1 MPIIPSPNLPNHKS
15 INLYPSL
22 CLFEGTNVSA
32 GRGTDL
38 QFQIYGSPYLDKK
51 KNEYKFTPVK
61 NNGSK
66 YPKHENMLCFG
77 KILTNT
83 ERLNKFNLSFI
94 LEAYDNTSNNE
105 DFFNNYFIKL
115 AGTKDL
121 QNQIIKGEDED
132 EIVESWQNKLNIYKR
147 MRMKYLIYN

>member
-1 MPIIPSPNLPNHKS
+1 
-15 INLYPSL
+15 
-22 CLFEGTNVSA
+22 
-32 GRGTDL
+32 
-38 QFQIYGSPYLDKK
+38 
-51 KNEYKFTPVK
+51 
-61 NNGSK
+61 
-66 YPKHENMLCFG
+66 MLCFG

-94 LEAYDNTSNNE
+94 LEAYNDTSNKE

-121 QNQIIKGEDED
+121 KNQIIKGEDED

>member
-1 MPIIPSPNLPNHKS
+1 M
-15 INLYPSL
+15 
-22 CLFEGTNVSA
+22 
-32 GRGTDL
+32 
-38 QFQIYGSPYLDKK
+38 
-51 KNEYKFTPVK
+51 K

-66 YPKHENMLCFG
+66 YPKHENKLCFG
-77 KILTNT
+77 KILSNT

-94 LEAYDNTSNNE
+94 LEAYIDTFDKK

-132 EIVESWQNKLNIYKR
+132 EIVKSWQNKLNIYKR

>member
-1 MPIIPSPNLPNHKS
+1 M
-15 INLYPSL
+15 
-22 CLFEGTNVSA
+22 
-32 GRGTDL
+32 
-38 QFQIYGSPYLDKK
+38 Q
-51 KNEYKFTPVK
+51 
-61 NNGSK
+61 
-66 YPKHENMLCFG
+66 CFG
-77 KILTNT
+77 KILKNT

-94 LEAYDNTSNNE
+94 IEAYNDTSNKE

>member
-1 MPIIPSPNLPNHKS
+1 
-15 INLYPSL
+15 
-22 CLFEGTNVSA
+22 
-32 GRGTDL
+32 
-38 QFQIYGSPYLDKK
+38 
-51 KNEYKFTPVK
+51 
-61 NNGSK
+61 
-66 YPKHENMLCFG
+66 MLCFG
-77 KILTNT
+77 KILNNT

-94 LEAYDNTSNNE
+94 LEAYNDTSNKE

>member
-1 MPIIPSPNLPNHKS
+1 
-15 INLYPSL
+15 
-22 CLFEGTNVSA
+22 
-32 GRGTDL
+32 
-38 QFQIYGSPYLDKK
+38 
-51 KNEYKFTPVK
+51 
-61 NNGSK
+61 
-66 YPKHENMLCFG
+66 MLCFG

-94 LEAYDNTSNNE
+94 LEAYNDTSNKE